1 MVAGAANNKIHMTI
15 GQRGIAIMC
24 SLCHIIPFLAI
35 ALHPPFSAVVVFYT
49 IMGFGNGLIDAG
61 WNAWI
66 GDMAN
71 ANQILGFLHGFYGLG
86 ATVTP
91 LVATAMVTKGGLGW
105 QKFYYV
111 MFGAAIFELVTT
123 TWAFWE
129 DDATSFRQKNPR
141 LTEKEGG
148 RMKEALQN
156 RVTWVAS
163 AFFFAYV
170 GGEGKLVFSISLM
183 AVRRVF

>member
-1 MVAGAANNKIHMTI
+1 MVAGAANNKIHMTL
-15 GQRGIAIMC
+15 GQRGIAVIS
-24 SLCHIIPFLAI
+24 SLCHIIAFLAI
-35 ALHPPFSAVVVFYT
+35 AIHPPFPVVVVFYA
-49 IMGFGNGLIDAG
+49 IIGFGSGLIDAG

-91 LVATAMVTKGGLGW
+91 LIATAMVTKGGLGW
-105 QKFYYV
+105 EKFYYV
-111 MFGAAIFELVTT
+111 MLGAAVFELATT

-170 GGEGKLVFSISLM
+170 GGEGKLISSQ
-183 AVRRVF
+183 ARRL